1 MSVAHRLSPASLIRR
16 LSPRSFAAGFVV
28 AALLVGGGAAFGAI
42 PALNTGKFTACITTS
57 TGATRIIDY
66 EAGKRCTST
75 ETTISWSKGWTYR
88 GTWLSTTTY
97 NVGDVAYSNGSSY
110 LAKIQSTNQPPATT
124 PTAWSILAYRG
135 ATGAAGATG
144 PRGPAGPS
152 YATTVLGNTLFP
164 TPCSLVT
171 IASTTLTPS
180 VQTGVLALGEVGF
193 SANGSPGG
201 ISLYPW
207 VEVTEGATIVGYH
220 EASTVWVTGTESVA
234 VSVTGL
240 MLTAGGA
247 TAVLQPGHTY
257 TATLKGGLSGSC
269 SGTPEIVQSSL
280 TMQFAGLTP

>member
-1 MSVAHRLSPASLIRR
+1 MSVPRKLSPTALVRR

-42 PALNTGKFTACITTS
+42 PALTTGKFTACVTTS

-66 EAGKRCTST
+66 EAGKRCTSA
-75 ETTISWSKGWTYR
+75 ETTVSWSKGWTYR
-88 GTWLSTTTY
+88 GTWQPAFTY
-97 NVGDVAYSNGSSY
+97 AVGDVAYSNGTSY
-110 LAKIQSTNQPPATT
+110 LAKAPSTNQSPATS
-124 PTAWSILAYRG
+124 PTSWSILASRG
-135 ATGAAGATG
+135 ATGATCA
-144 PRGPAGPS
+144 RGPAGPS
-152 YATTVLGNTLFP
+152 YAKTVLGNTLFP

-193 SANGSPGG
+193 AANGSPGG

-220 EASTVWVTGTESVA
+220 QASTVWVSGTESVA

-257 TATLKGGLSGSC
+257 TATLKGGLSGTC
-269 SGTPEIVQSSL
+269 SGTPEIPQSTLTVQY
-280 TMQFAGLTP
+280 TGLTP